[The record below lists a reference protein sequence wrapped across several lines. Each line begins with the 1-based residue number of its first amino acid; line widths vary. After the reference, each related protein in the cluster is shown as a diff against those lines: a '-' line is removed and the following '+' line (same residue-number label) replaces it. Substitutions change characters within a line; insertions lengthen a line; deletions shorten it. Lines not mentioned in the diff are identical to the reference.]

1 MSNNTELN
9 FEESITFQIDYT
21 SNFNKSFRRRFSTA
35 YIDAGL
41 LPDEFAI
48 IFFLAK
54 EPDISQ
60 TTIAKYL
67 FKGKAHVG
75 KILKEMEQKG
85 LIKRQSSGHS
95 SPAKIILLN
104 KAKEIYKK
112 GLKEVKAIE
121 IYKKGLK
128 EIDLLEEKYKQEFTK
143 EEHTQFLN
151 FLKRYRKLLSS
162 FVEVDL
168 K

>member
-1 MSNNTELN
+1 MKNSAAMPE
-9 FEESITFQIDYT
+9 
-21 SNFNKSFRRRFSTA
+21 
-35 YIDAGL
+35 
-41 LPDEFAI
+41 
-48 IFFLAK
+48 
-54 EPDISQ
+54 

-112 GLKEVKAIE
+112 GLKEVDI
-121 IYKKGLK
+121 
-128 EIDLLEEKYKQEFTK
+128 LEEKYKQEFTK
-143 EEHTQFLN
+143 EEHMQFLN
-151 FLKRYRKLLSS
+151 YLKRYRSLLSS
-162 FVEVDL
+162 FVEVNL

>member
-35 YIDAGL
+35 YIDAEL

-85 LIKRQSSGHS
+85 LIKRKSSGHS
-95 SPAKIILLN
+95 APAKIILLD
-104 KAKEIYKK
+104 
-112 GLKEVKAIE
+112 KAIE

-151 FLKRYRKLLSS
+151 YLKRYRRLLSS